1 MAIKGKDLFQDD
13 GALEKAIK
21 DLEAM
26 EKAYAKMGD
35 RIKADARKLSRDIKT
50 VAGSSSEA
58 RKAIRDQAGAASAL
72 EKEQKK
78 LSEAMSENAKRL
90 AELREAKN
98 EQNRLN
104 RLTAKL
110 NAAEEGSYQ
119 RLSAQYSINKIQ
131 LNKMSAEY
139 RKTSKEGQKLEK
151 QTREIYEQ
159 MKLLQEATGKHT
171 LNVGNYKNSIREL
184 ADEMGNMPGVMGQVQ
199 GGVQGVSRA
208 FKALLANPVVAVLG
222 LIVGALAALFEGFRR
237 SEGGAQ
243 LLARATGVLQGLM
256 SGLSR
261 IATVVV
267 QNLKDFASDPLQG
280 IKDLGNAI
288 MQNIINRFNAM
299 IKLVGLAGTALRQLV
314 QRDLTGLKNTAD
326 QAGDALLTAAT
337 GAGADTWRDTAKG
350 VNDLRKEITETAN
363 AFANLYARQREVRR
377 ENALLVSSIENLR
390 TQQQL
395 ALQVQE
401 DDTRGFRER
410 TEAAKQARE
419 LTIQLA
425 REELKIA
432 RNNLSVLNEEIALRE
447 SNNENVLNL
456 LEERANAIRE
466 VANAERELTVG
477 LEEGEELRR
486 RLRQD
491 AYERELDI
499 LIDGFDNTKTINE
512 QKIADDTR
520 TLEERRRIL
529 QETAQIGADSFN
541 QQIAV
546 IQKFTD
552 QKLDADALLAESDAR
567 RQFAMIRELE
577 LSEIMEGR
585 LLEVIRDRKSAI
597 QDLATTE
604 RELEQQAEQQRAE
617 IVAARVRQA
626 EETFQAAKEGIE
638 KEAEVRRSEI
648 NAMQATEEE
657 KTKLRLEAERE
668 RLQKILSLYED
679 SEGQIVEADK
689 EIVMNQIQAITN
701 ELNAAG
707 SGAVPG
713 ASQERDLYDLLGI
726 GISDD
731 KKEALNSA
739 FDDAKQQIGE
749 WMALRQQMAD
759 QAVQNADREVQ
770 AAQNALNAELKK
782 AELGYAANVSRA
794 EDELKL
800 QQDNQRKALERQRRA
815 QREQLAIQT
824 AQQAAN
830 LVTATS
836 KILAEFPM
844 PFALAPLALMWGTF
858 AASKIRAFQE
868 TQFAKGGYEEF
879 NYGGSHASGNDIPLG
894 YTPDGKL
901 RKVERGESMAI
912 FSKSSMSKYGN
923 LLPGLTNAINS
934 GNLEGFVSR
943 MGTTKFHG
951 MLNVAA
957 GIDTSRMERELSAIR
972 QQGKERIYTDSKGR
986 TVIKRGNQTLIYE

>member
-13 GALEKAIK
+13 GALEKAIR

-26 EKAYAKMGD
+26 EKAYGKMSD
-35 RIKADARKLSRDIKT
+35 RIKSDAKRLERDIKK
-50 VAGSSSEA
+50 VAGSSTEA
-58 RKAIRDQAGAASAL
+58 RKATREQAAAASAL

-78 LSEAMSENAKRL
+78 LSEAMGENAKRL

-139 RKTSKEGQKLEK
+139 RKTNKEGQKLEK

-159 MKLLQEATGKHT
+159 MKLLQEATGKHQ

-208 FKALLANPVVAVLG
+208 FRVLLANPIVAVLG
-222 LIVGALAALFEGFRR
+222 LIVGTLGALFEGFRR

-243 LLARATGVLQGLM
+243 MLARASGVLQGLL

-261 IATVVV
+261 IATVAVE
-267 QNLKDFASDPLQG
+267 NIKAFAKDPIQG
-280 IKDLGNAI
+280 IKDLGASIGRNLLD
-288 MQNIINRFNAM
+288 RFNAY
-299 IKLVGLAGTALRQLV
+299 IKLVGLAGTALKQLV
-314 QRDLTGLKNTAD
+314 QRDLVGLKNTAEE
-326 QAGDALLTAAT
+326 AGDALLIAAT
-337 GAGADTWRDTAKG
+337 GATADDWRDTAKG
-350 VNDLRKEITETAN
+350 VNDLREEISKTAN
-363 AFANLYARQREVRR
+363 AFADLYARQREVRR

-395 ALQVQE
+395 ALQIQE

-410 TEAAKQARE
+410 TEAAKEARE
-419 LTIQLA
+419 LTVQLA
-425 REELKIA
+425 REELRVA
-432 RNNLSVLNEEIALRE
+432 QNNLSVLNQEIALRE
-447 SNNENVLNL
+447 ANNENVLNL

-512 QKIADDTR
+512 QKIADDSR

-529 QETAQIGADSFN
+529 EETAQIGTDSFN

-546 IQKFTD
+546 IQRFTD

-577 LSEIMEGR
+577 LSEIIEGR

-597 QDLATTE
+597 QDLATAE
-604 RELEQQAEQQRAE
+604 RELAQQAQERQAE
-617 IVAARVRQA
+617 VVAARVKEA
-626 EETFQAAKEGIE
+626 EDAFQATKQGIE

-648 NAMQATEEE
+648 DAMQATEEE

-668 RLQKILSLYED
+668 RLKQILDLYEG
-679 SEGQIVEADK
+679 SEDQIVEADK
-689 EIVMNQIQAITN
+689 KIVMNQIQAITN

-707 SGAVPG
+707 ATATAGAD
-713 ASQERDLYDLLGI
+713 RDLYDLLGI

-731 KKEALNSA
+731 KKEVLNSA
-739 FDDAKQQIGE
+739 FDSAKQQLSE
-749 WMALRQQMAD
+749 WMALRQQAAD

-770 AAQNALNAELKK
+770 AAQQALNAELKK

-800 QQDNQRKALERQRRA
+800 QQENQRQAIERQRRA
-815 QREQLAIQT
+815 QRESLAIQT
-824 AQQAAN
+824 AEQAAN
-830 LVTATS
+830 LITATT
-836 KILAEFPM
+836 KILAQFPM
-844 PFALAPLALMWGTF
+844 PFALAPLALMWGSF
-858 AASKIRAFQE
+858 AAAKVRAFQE
-868 TQFAKGGYEEF
+868 TQFAKGGFEEF

-894 YTPDGKL
+894 FTPDGKM

-912 FSKSSMSKYGN
+912 FSKSSMGKYGN

-957 GIDTSRMERELSAIR
+957 GVDTSRMERELREIR
-972 QQGKERIYTDSKGR
+972 RQGSEQIYTDSKGR
-986 TVIKRGNQTLIYE
+986 MVIKRGNQRFIYE